1 MPKDAAV
8 ILLSHRPLAA
18 AGMHWVTQAFNEG
31 YVSGEYA
38 VGDMRLYVSNGTGLW
53 NGFPLR
59 LGKPSE
65 ITRITLRSAKG

>member
-1 MPKDAAV
+1 
-8 ILLSHRPLAA
+8 
-18 AGMHWVTQAFNEG
+18 MHWVTQAFNEG